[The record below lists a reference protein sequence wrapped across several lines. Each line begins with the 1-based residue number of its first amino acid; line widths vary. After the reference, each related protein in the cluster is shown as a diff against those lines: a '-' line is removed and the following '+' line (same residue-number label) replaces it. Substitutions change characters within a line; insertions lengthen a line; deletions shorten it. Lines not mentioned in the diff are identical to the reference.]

1 MTLVDVNAINL
12 GASTVT
18 GNYSVTVT
26 AGDISNSGA
35 LVVTGNST
43 FTANAAGANIDL
55 VNLNNNFSGTVA
67 FGGTGGLANVA
78 IFDLS
83 GLDLGALTLTG
94 NLSVDAALGIT
105 QSGDLSIGGTTDL
118 GANIAS
124 NILLNRAG
132 NNFVGGVFVTSGN
145 NVTLVDANTLDLAGG
160 TVSGNLSL
168 TSNGAI
174 TDSGGLAVTGTTTLA
189 AGAANDITLDSVGNN
204 FVNAVGIISGRN
216 VTLVDANA
224 IDLGPTSTVSGN
236 LSVTANGAISDSGS
250 LVVTGTT
257 TLATGAANNITLDN
271 GLNNFGGAVSITSGN
286 NVTLV
291 NADGIDLG
299 ASNVSGNFSVTTGG
313 AVTDSGNLIIGGT
326 TTVTAP

>member
-1 MTLVDVNAINL
+1 M
-12 GASTVT
+12 
-18 GNYSVTVT
+18 
-26 AGDISNSGA
+26 
-35 LVVTGNST
+35 
-43 FTANAAGANIDL
+43 
-55 VNLNNNFSGTVA
+55 
-67 FGGTGGLANVA
+67 
-78 IFDLS
+78 
-83 GLDLGALTLTG
+83 GALTLTG

-326 TTVTAP
+326 TTVTATAELS